1 MITAITATTAIIRDI
16 QVIVDIIFRLSLS
29 VFITLI
35 LLSNGEFVHGQ
46 MRVFFTRF

>member
-1 MITAITATTAIIRDI
+1 MIIAITATATTIRDI
-16 QVIVDIIFRLSLS
+16 QVIVDIILRLSLS